1 MTMDGVSMHFGDD
14 ELSSWVTVGNSR
26 VRVKQR
32 VPGGEHANTRST
44 TVRDNVNAAQRER
57 VGRHKIKNDARLS
70 PLLLSSAGDSTMVD
84 YIIDFLNYV
93 KHTTNLHIWSY
104 APCIYAHPRMRTQT
118 YYITTVG
125 RIYCNNNPA
134 AVRYYPVGNLREH

>member
-26 VRVKQR
+26 QLVSAREAQR
-32 VPGGEHANTRST
+32 VPGGEHANTRKHTTNT

-70 PLLLSSAGDSTMVD
+70 PLLLSSGRMSDSTMVD

-93 KHTTNLHIWSY
+93 KHTTNLHIWSQY
-104 APCIYAHPRMRTQT
+104 APCIYAHPRMRTQKE
-118 YYITTVG
+118 TTIILLLS
-125 RIYCNNNPA
+125 RSY
-134 AVRYYPVGNLREH
+134 LL